1 MKCVAKLEYLEK
13 LLEAQRIIRHDC
25 MNHFQV
31 IHGYLQIER
40 PEKAMEYLRKA
51 TESLVRYSVLGKI
64 CLPQLQAY
72 LTWVLASLGEQ
83 EDLLTIQVEHGLEAW
98 KEEDGEVTDV
108 VSALFEPL
116 LKALSQQQV
125 QCEILL
131 GGKEHAQISLLV
143 HGKEDVVKEYTERV
157 KAWSGVRRFRNF
169 TIQSE
174 FADVLKIQVGKEI
187 IDYGNNRQ

>member
-1 MKCVAKLEYLEK
+1 MAKLEYLEK

-31 IHGYLQIER
+31 IQGYLQIRR

-51 TESLVRYSVLGKI
+51 TESLLRYSVLGKI

-72 LTWVLASLGEQ
+72 LTWALASLGEQ
-83 EDLLTIQVEHGLEAW
+83 DDLLTIQVEHSLEAW

-131 GGKEHAQISLLV
+131 GGKEHTLFHLRV
-143 HGKEDVVKEYTERV
+143 HGKEDVVKEYTERI
-157 KAWSGVRRFRNF
+157 KAWSEVRRFGNF
-169 TIQSE
+169 SIRSE
-174 FADVLKIQVGKEI
+174 FADVLKIQVGKENS
-187 IDYGNNRQ
+187 D